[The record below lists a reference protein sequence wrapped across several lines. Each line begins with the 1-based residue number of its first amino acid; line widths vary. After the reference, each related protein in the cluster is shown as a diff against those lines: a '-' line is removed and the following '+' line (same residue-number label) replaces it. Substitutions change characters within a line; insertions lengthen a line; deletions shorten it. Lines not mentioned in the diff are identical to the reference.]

1 MILSLLTREM
11 MMMPLVHIIT
21 TNTTTIHRR
30 RRWGAVRVSASATD
44 GQSKMMDGRRNDGEE

>member
-1 MILSLLTREM
+1 

-30 RRWGAVRVSASATD
+30 QGAVRVSASATD

>member
-1 MILSLLTREM
+1 
-11 MMMPLVHIIT
+11 MMPLVRIIT